1 MWKRAHCRYKRI
13 LPLHS
18 CRHVRHGFLV
28 ARVQDPFCQRYVM
41 LLNSRRWTSILSCIG
56 HKNENLIDLYM
67 IDIFMVRV
75 GKWKLCMLKQCCYWD
90 VELKL
95 LYHCVRHRHCNDS
108 RILWNSQKNGSPPS
122 LPCHPNIIRPLSR
135 FHSVSRPLSLFLSFL
150 LSDLSVTSYHLLS
163 QTYRHSHL

>member
-1 MWKRAHCRYKRI
+1 MSAFADVKTYFTSTQLPSCKTWI
-13 LPLHS
+13 LSGQSTGSVLS
-18 CRHVRHGFLV
+18 ALCNVTEFTQV
-28 ARVQDPFCQRYVM
+28 
-41 LLNSRRWTSILSCIG
+41 TSILSCIG

-75 GKWKLCMLKQCCYWD
+75 GKWKLCMLKQCCCWD

-122 LPCHPNIIRPLSR
+122 LPRLPNIIRPLSR